1 MALQLLSPSKINL
14 YLNVLYKREDGFHEI
29 ETLFE
34 RINLCDTLSFS
45 KTSAD
50 IRLSVDTKSL
60 PTNAD
65 NIIFKTA
72 ALLKDRFRIAAG
84 VRIHLNKRIPISA
97 GLGGGSGNAA
107 TTLLALNRLWKL
119 KLSNAQV
126 LRIASEL
133 GSDVAFF
140 ILRAT
145 NAIGTGRGEKLKK
158 ISLGAKKRWYCL
170 IKPPFG
176 ISTKEAYGRL
186 SRLRL
191 TQPTTDVKMLIR
203 SIQKGDAK
211 SLAGLLNNSLE
222 LVLNNRV
229 TEIKNIKE
237 KLMFNG
243 AKAALMSGSGST
255 VFGLYESKPKAEQAA
270 RKLRK
275 INKTWQVFVA
285 SSL

>member
-1 MALQLLSPSKINL
+1 MQLQSPSKINL

-34 RINLCDTLSFS
+34 RISVCDTLSFS
-45 KTSAD
+45 KAPAG
-50 IRLSVDTKSL
+50 IVLSTDVKDL
-60 PTNAD
+60 PIGPD
-65 NIIFKTA
+65 NLIFKA
-72 ALLKDRFRIAAG
+72 ATLLKQRFKVAEG
-84 VRIHLNKRIPISA
+84 VRIHLNKRIPVSA

-119 KLSNAQV
+119 KLSQAQL

-140 ILRAT
+140 VLNTT

-158 ISLGAKKRWYCL
+158 ISLRSKKRWYCL

-176 ISTKEAYGRL
+176 ISTKEAYGGL

-211 SLAGLLNNSLE
+211 SLTGLLNNSLE
-222 LVLNNRV
+222 LVLNKRV
-229 TEIKNIKE
+229 TEIKKIKDE
-237 KLMFNG
+237 LMLNR

-255 VFGLYESKPKAEQAA
+255 VFGLFDSKSKAELAA
-270 RKLRK
+270 RKLREK
-275 INKTWQVFVA
+275 NKAWQVFIA
-285 SSL
+285 SSF

>member
-1 MALQLLSPSKINL
+1 MALQLLSPAKINL

-34 RINLCDTLSFS
+34 RISLCDTLRFS
-45 KTSAD
+45 KTPGD
-50 IRLSVDTKSL
+50 IILSTDARAL

-72 ALLKDRFRIAAG
+72 ALLKDRFKVSEG
-84 VRIHLNKRIPISA
+84 VRIHLKKRIPVAA

-107 TTLLALNRLWKL
+107 TTLLTLNRLWKL
-119 KLSNAQV
+119 KLSQAQ
-126 LRIASEL
+126 LQRIAAEL

-140 ILRAT
+140 VLKAT
-145 NAIGTGRGEKLKK
+145 NAIGTGRGEKLKR

-170 IKPPFG
+170 VKPMFG
-176 ISTKEAYGRL
+176 ISTQQAYGGI

-191 TQPTTDVKMLIR
+191 TQPKTDVKMLVR

-237 KLMFNG
+237 KLVFNG

-255 VFGLYESKPKAEQAA
+255 VFGLFESKPKAEKAA

-275 INKTWQVFVA
+275 ENKAWQVFVA
-285 SSL
+285 SSF

>member
-1 MALQLLSPSKINL
+1 MALQLRSPAKINL
-14 YLNVLYKREDGFHEI
+14 YLNVLFKREDGFHEI

-34 RINLCDTLSFS
+34 RISLYDTLSFS
-45 KTSAD
+45 KAPAD
-50 IRLSVDTKSL
+50 IALSTDAKNL
-60 PTNAD
+60 PTGSD

-72 ALLKDRFRIAAG
+72 ALLKNRFKVAEGIRIRLA
-84 VRIHLNKRIPISA
+84 KRIPVSA

-119 KLSNAQV
+119 KLSQTQL

-140 ILRAT
+140 VLKTT

-158 ISLGAKKRWYCL
+158 ISLRAPKRWYCL
-170 IKPPFG
+170 VKPPFG
-176 ISTKEAYGRL
+176 ISTQEAYAGL

-191 TQPTTDVKMLIR
+191 TQPSTDVKMLIR

-222 LVLNNRV
+222 LVLNKRV
-229 TEIKNIKE
+229 IEINKIKD
-237 KLMFNG
+237 KLVLNG
-243 AKAALMSGSGST
+243 AKVALMSGSGSS
-255 VFGLYESKPKAEQAA
+255 VFGLFDSKPKAEWAA

-275 INKTWQVFVA
+275 ENKAWQVFVA